1 MDIYEISFIFST
13 LWIGP
18 FWFAMMIK
26 PYDEK
31 TNKMMNNSLF
41 FMGPIIVWLVVMLI
55 SPGSLSDFINSF
67 TSEKGF
73 IAGLAK
79 SLSTKQGTTALWAH
93 MVAGDILAT
102 RWIWRKSIEK
112 GLNPIVRNISL
123 FFGVMLMPIGVLL
136 LTTACIFKKT

>member
-55 SPGSLSDFINSF
+55 SPGSLSDFIN
-67 TSEKGF
+67 T
-73 IAGLAK
+73 
-79 SLSTKQGTTALWAH
+79 
-93 MVAGDILAT
+93 
-102 RWIWRKSIEK
+102 
-112 GLNPIVRNISL
+112 
-123 FFGVMLMPIGVLL
+123 
-136 LTTACIFKKT
+136 